1 MSAFV
6 IEAVALSIVI
16 VLSLCFNALVIIAF
30 CKYFDTTKS
39 KDIFLVSLAVSDLL
53 QAIIGYPP
61 EVKSMLI
68 GTQGVDFIVCKAVG
82 FFVTFLGLVSINH
95 IAYLALERLIAVAFP
110 YTISKMQTKQFIVIS
125 LSVIWLLGLSWAV
138 FPLLGW
144 SDYVEESDGIRC
156 SIAWQDLSPSG
167 RSYIYALVV
176 FEYVIP
182 VSIMATSFA
191 VVRKVAKGMNERQ
204 RQISGSQHSE
214 DAMKKHDKMIVV
226 MASSYLIAWT
236 PYAVISIYGTIT
248 GNKISATLGT
258 AFAITAKSS
267 TMFNPMI
274 YALLYND
281 FRGKVKRLFGRRV
294 TPVM

>member
-1 MSAFV
+1 MSFEV
-6 IEAVALSIVI
+6 EAIALSMII
-16 VLSLCFNALVIIAF
+16 AFSLAFNALVIVAF
-30 CKYFDTTKS
+30 CKYFDTTKV

-53 QAIIGYPP
+53 QAVIGYPL
-61 EVKSMLI
+61 EVKALLV
-68 GTQGVDFIVCKAVG
+68 GTQGVDIAVCKTIG

-144 SDYVEESDGIRC
+144 SAYAEESDGIRC
-156 SIAWQDLSPSG
+156 SIQWYDTSVSG
-167 RSYIYALVV
+167 RSYIYSFVV

-182 VSIMATSFA
+182 VAIMATSFA
-191 VVRKVAKGMNERQ
+191 VVRKVAKSMNERQ

-236 PYAVISIYGTIT
+236 PYAFISIYGTIT
-248 GNKISATLGT
+248 GNQISVTLST

-281 FRGKVKRLFGRRV
+281 FRGKVKRLFGQRV
-294 TPVM
+294 APVM